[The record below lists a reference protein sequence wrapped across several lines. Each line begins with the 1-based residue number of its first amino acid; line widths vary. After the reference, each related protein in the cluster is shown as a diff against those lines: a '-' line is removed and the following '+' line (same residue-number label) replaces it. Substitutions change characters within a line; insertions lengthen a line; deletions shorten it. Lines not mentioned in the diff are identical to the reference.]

1 VFAAALLMLA
11 LRAQIHPDAK
21 SSGPDYA
28 ALSRYRGTWRVSP
41 ANRPSGAKPDL
52 LVNQCAL
59 VGSYFACQQ
68 TVNGKNGGLM
78 IFIPAD
84 QPEHFYTQVI
94 MPEGRATGRD
104 DLEIAGDRWT
114 YTSRR
119 LDQGKTTFY
128 KTTNTFQGRNKI
140 HFEQAD
146 STDGKQW
153 TVRNSGDEVR
163 VR

>member
-1 VFAAALLMLA
+1 VFAAALLIFA
-11 LRAQIHPDAK
+11 LGFQTHADAR
-21 SSGPDYA
+21 SASPDYMV
-28 ALSRYRGTWRVSP
+28 LSLYRGAWQVSA
-41 ANRPSGAKPDL
+41 ANRRPGSKPEL

-59 VGSYFACQQ
+59 VGRYFACQQ
-68 TVNGKNGGLM
+68 TVNGKAGGLM
-78 IFIPAD
+78 IFIPTD
-84 QPEHFYTQVI
+84 QPGRFYTQVI

-114 YTSRR
+114 YTSKR

-128 KTTNTFQGRNKI
+128 KTTNTFLGKNKI

-153 TVRNSGDEVR
+153 TIRNSGDEVR